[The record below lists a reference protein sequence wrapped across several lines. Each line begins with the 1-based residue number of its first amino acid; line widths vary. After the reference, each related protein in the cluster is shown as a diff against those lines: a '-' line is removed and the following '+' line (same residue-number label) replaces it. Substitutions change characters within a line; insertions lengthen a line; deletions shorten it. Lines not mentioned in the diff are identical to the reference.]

1 MLKSI
6 FVLSINVLKMC
17 MIVLLNALLDV
28 FAFLLL
34 LQLLAIVLDDIAH
47 LVHDALDLFASL
59 SYFILPRG
67 LLLICKAHVSLDLIS
82 ISFLDGGL
90 LG

>member
-1 MLKSI
+1 MLKPI

-59 SYFILPRG
+59 SYLVLPCG

-82 ISFLDGGL
+82 ISFLDGSL